1 MIAETEETEIMTAV
15 ADQIA
20 VIPDWIPDLL
30 FLLRDRE
37 HAVVKDHRKMTDV
50 IWRNVR
56 GDISRTFSLI
66 FTEKALILRF
76 VKVIREYTN
85 KIMEYDAQLTK

>member
-1 MIAETEETEIMTAV
+1 MVDTVIAETEETEIMTVITVTEETMIAIV
-15 ADQIA
+15 GKEETGTETMTADADQIA

-56 GDISRTFSLI
+56 GISPAHFL
-66 FTEKALILRF
+66 
-76 VKVIREYTN
+76 
-85 KIMEYDAQLTK
+85 

>member
-1 MIAETEETEIMTAV
+1 MIAETEETEIMTAD

-50 IWRNVR
+50 I
-56 GDISRTFSLI
+56 
-66 FTEKALILRF
+66 
-76 VKVIREYTN
+76 
-85 KIMEYDAQLTK
+85 

>member
-1 MIAETEETEIMTAV
+1 MVDTVIAETEETEIMTAD

-56 GDISRTFSLI
+56 GISPAHL
-66 FTEKALILRF
+66 L
-76 VKVIREYTN
+76 
-85 KIMEYDAQLTK
+85 

>member
-1 MIAETEETEIMTAV
+1 MIAETEETEIMTVITVTEETMIAIV
-15 ADQIA
+15 GKEETGTETMTADADQIA

-50 IWRNVR
+50 IWWNVR
-56 GDISRTFSLI
+56 GGISPAHFL
-66 FTEKALILRF
+66 
-76 VKVIREYTN
+76 
-85 KIMEYDAQLTK
+85 